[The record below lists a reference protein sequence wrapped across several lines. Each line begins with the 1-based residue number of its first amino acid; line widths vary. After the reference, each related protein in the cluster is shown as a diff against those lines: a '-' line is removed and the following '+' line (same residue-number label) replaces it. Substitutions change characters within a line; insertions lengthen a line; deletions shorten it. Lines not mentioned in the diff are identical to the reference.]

1 VSQADPDGRA
11 RLQED
16 RDFLLSSL
24 DDLDAERAAGD
35 VDEDDYRALQ
45 ADYTARAAQVIRNLA
60 GEPPADASWT
70 PDGSGTRFSARPL
83 GRKLAWMGLVV
94 VLAAVGGVL
103 VAQYSGS
110 RRTGDSITGDI
121 RTTSREQ
128 LFEAQQAFSDGDT
141 EQAREIYDEV
151 LREQPAN
158 VEALAYRGWLASR
171 TGDPAGAVADLEEAI
186 AIDPGYADAHVFRAI
201 VALDLDDPATAAA
214 ELAVFDSLDPP
225 PFAQQLVASA
235 QVRERIALARVSE
248 IMLVA
253 DPPPFSETGL
263 TVADLADAAE
273 VMAADGELLEAVTL
287 FDAVLAENP
296 DDVEALTYRGWLIA
310 RAGDPQLLEG
320 GIVMLDAALEI
331 DPTYAPALV
340 FRAFALNESGDRAG
354 AAADL
359 AAFDALPDQ
368 PRELSQLLAD
378 FGLRDSV
385 AG

>member
-1 VSQADPDGRA
+1 VSQADPDRRA

-16 RDFLLSSL
+16 CDFLLSSL

-35 VDEDDYRALQ
+35 VDEDDYRALK

-60 GEPPADASWT
+60 GDPSGSTPGE
-70 PDGSGTRFSARPL
+70 PDGSETRFSAGPP

-94 VLAAVGGVL
+94 VLAAVGGFL
-103 VAQYSGS
+103 LAQYSGS

-141 EQAREIYDEV
+141 ERARELYDEV
-151 LREQPAN
+151 LREQPAS
-158 VEALAYRGWLASR
+158 VEALAYRGWLTSR
-171 TGDPAGAVADLEEAI
+171 TGDAAGAVADLEEAI
-186 AIDPGYADAHVFRAI
+186 AIDPDYADAHVFRAI

-225 PFAQQLVASA
+225 PFAQQLVAGA

-263 TVADLADAAE
+263 TVADLAAAAE
-273 VMAADGELLEAVTL
+273 VMAADGELLDAVKL

-340 FRAFALNESGDRAG
+340 YRAFALNESGDRAG

-368 PRELSQLLAD
+368 PRELIQLLAD